1 MFKKLIFS
9 LALLFFTI
17 SNANAGLSY
26 SSSDSRG
33 SIIAAVEIEGQ
44 GIYNLVLS
52 VQFLNEPYDKKQ
64 YTSDSYEELINRL
77 SVEWRGIALKAVLEN
92 NKYKLSD
99 IPGIEL
105 KVNKAIQGLVNS
117 SKSKYGIKNDTEVI
131 YSITSI
137 YLVDTR
143 DK

>member
-1 MFKKLIFS
+1 MFKKLILSF
-9 LALLFFTI
+9 ALSFFTI
-17 SNANAGLSY
+17 ATANAGLSY
-26 SSSDSRG
+26 SSYDSRG

-77 SVEWRGIALKAVLEN
+77 SVEWRGVALKAVLEN
-92 NKYKLSD
+92 NKYKLAD
-99 IPGIEL
+99 IPGLEL
-105 KVNKAIQGLVNS
+105 KVNKAIQGLINS
-117 SKSKYGIKNDTEVI
+117 SKSKYSINNGTEVVF
-131 YSITSI
+131 SITSI